1 MKKTI
6 KQHSLAAAALTGGLV
21 GTGHAATVQIT
32 LTGNMISTNGG
43 IQLLGDLT
51 GDGTAD
57 VVFANPLI
65 RLPSTAGGYADGVRV
80 TILGAIV
87 RASPGSRYYL
97 RAQFANGGVGIEGT
111 VYAYVPGSIN
121 YLNPITFTDAR
132 INGGATTN
140 GYLQVNAFN
149 TSRSNHTVALTRLVF
164 DDAST
169 IAPTGLSTGTTY
181 TPWVV
186 IPEVSSLGLL
196 ALGAGGLA
204 FRRNRKQAA

>member
-32 LTGNMISTNGG
+32 LTGNTLSSIGG
-43 IQLLGDLT
+43 NTLFGDLT
-51 GDGTAD
+51 GDGIAD
-57 VVFANPLI
+57 VVFANPLNT
-65 RLPSTAGGYADGVRV
+65 RTAGGNGRAQVN
-80 TILGAIV
+80 ISGARV
-87 RASPGSRYYL
+87 RAAVGSSYYL
-97 RAQFANGGVGIEGT
+97 DAQFAIGGVGTAELNPG
-111 VYAYVPGSIN
+111 VPRSIN
-121 YLNPITFTDAR
+121 YLNPITFTDSR

-181 TPWVV
+181 TEWAV

-204 FRRNRKQAA
+204 IRRNRKQAA

>member
-32 LTGNMISTNGG
+32 LTGNALSSTGG
-43 IQLLGDLT
+43 NTLFGDLT

-57 VVFANPLI
+57 VFFVSPNFGNFRAQVN
-65 RLPSTAGGYADGVRV
+65 
-80 TILGAIV
+80 ILGALIS
-87 RASPGSRYYL
+87 AGGSNSTGYFL
-97 RAQFANGGVGIEGT
+97 DAQFANSGVGTARIVVFT
-111 VYAYVPGSIN
+111 PRSIN
-121 YLNPITFTDAR
+121 YLNPITFTDSR

-140 GYLQVNAFN
+140 GYLQVNAFS
-149 TSRSNHTVALTRLVF
+149 TSDSRHTVALTRLVF

-186 IPEVSSLGLL
+186 IPEVSSLVLL